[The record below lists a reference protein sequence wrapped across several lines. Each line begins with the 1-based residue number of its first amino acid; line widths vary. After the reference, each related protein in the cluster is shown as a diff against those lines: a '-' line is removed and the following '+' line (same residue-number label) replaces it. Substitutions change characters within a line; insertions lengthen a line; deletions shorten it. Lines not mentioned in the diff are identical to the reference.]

1 MVLCNPAR
9 SEDAAA
15 SETVRS
21 KERFPFG
28 PVGHGRARNLVA
40 LRVLTIDAGSVCRRT
55 STDLASDNS
64 R

>member
-40 LRVLTIDAGSVCRRT
+40 FHA
-55 STDLASDNS
+55 
-64 R
+64 

>member
-15 SETVRS
+15 SEMVRS

-40 LRVLTIDAGSVCRRT
+40 FHA
-55 STDLASDNS
+55 
-64 R
+64 